1 MMRGRQTR
9 NISMC
14 QSVFCRLACGMGICV
29 LRLIY
34 CTYIYI
40 NKYRT
45 AARKPESTHK
55 LATETAAC
63 PKIKHHLDVNAMDL
77 WQERSSRLQHI
88 SAYLDVPDDHRV
100 SIGVQEVLALGIG
113 TQNDG
118 LAALGARQSCVD
130 VFCN

>member
-1 MMRGRQTR
+1 VGGKQEMYLCASLCFAGWPVEWE
-9 NISMC
+9 
-14 QSVFCRLACGMGICV
+14 SVFCALYTV
-29 LRLIY
+29 H
-34 CTYIYI
+34 IYI